1 MSGLKAGEIAELKEQ
16 LRRQGYFIDDET
28 ALTVAVWL
36 EDRSGPL
43 ILEGPPGSG
52 KTSLAKCLAAA
63 KDAPLYRLEC
73 YKSIGRREALY
84 DWDARLQE
92 IELKRWVEKNGELPD
107 TAARII
113 YQPQMMIPGVLTRA
127 LSDPHSDVFVLINE
141 LDKIPGQEAFE
152 ALLLEYLD
160 EHAITLLET
169 GERIL
174 PAAQKPPHTII
185 TSNAGVAGA
194 SLRDSLSYP
203 VLRRGRYVYLPEADS
218 DRQYAILR
226 QAAPSLDPT
235 VLRDM
240 VLFVERASAWELEKP
255 IALSE
260 TIMWARS
267 LEWLGVTELT
277 EQVVYSSLSDLAK
290 SREDADRLRSAT
302 KYLLNYVQSRRTDNV
317 PEDASITGADHSQFQ
332 EERCA

>member
-1 MSGLKAGEIAELKEQ
+1 VNGLRAGEVAELKEG

-52 KTSLAKCLAAA
+52 KTSLAKCLAAV
-63 KDAPLYRLEC
+63 KGPLYRLEC

-84 DWDARLQE
+84 DWDERLQE
-92 IELKRWVEKNGELPD
+92 IELKRWVEKNGDLPE
-107 TAARII
+107 TAASII
-113 YQPQMMIPGVLTRA
+113 YKPQMMIPGVLTRA
-127 LSDPHSDVFVLINE
+127 LRDPHSDVFVLINE
-141 LDKIPGQEAFE
+141 LDKIPSQEAFE
-152 ALLLEYLD
+152 ALLLEFLD

-169 GERIL
+169 GERIK

-203 VLRRGRYVYLPEADS
+203 VLRRGRYIYLPEADPA
-218 DRQYAILR
+218 RQYEILR
-226 QAAPSLDPT
+226 QATPSLDHT
-235 VLRDM
+235 VLLDM
-240 VLFVERASAWELEKP
+240 VLFVERASSWELEKP

-277 EQVVYSSLSDLAK
+277 EQVVCSSLSDLAK
-290 SREDADRLRSAT
+290 SRDDADRLRSAT
-302 KYLLNYVQSRRTDNV
+302 KYLLNYVQSHRIDSV
-317 PEDASITGADHSQFQ
+317 PEDASISGALHPWI
-332 EERCA
+332 

>member
-1 MSGLKAGEIAELKEQ
+1 MG
-16 LRRQGYFIDDET
+16 
-28 ALTVAVWL
+28 
-36 EDRSGPL
+36 
-43 ILEGPPGSG
+43 
-52 KTSLAKCLAAA
+52 
-63 KDAPLYRLEC
+63 APLYRLEC

-84 DWDARLQE
+84 DWDERLQE
-92 IELKRWVEKNGELPD
+92 IELKRWVEKNGELPE

-113 YQPQMMIPGVLTRA
+113 YHPQMMIPGVLTRA
-127 LSDPHSDVFVLINE
+127 LRDPHPDVFVLINE
-141 LDKIPGQEAFE
+141 LDKIPGQEAFD

-160 EHAITLLET
+160 EHTITLLET

-218 DRQYAILR
+218 ARQYAILR
-226 QAAPSLDPT
+226 QAAPSLDHA
-235 VLRDM
+235 VLRDI
-240 VLFVERASAWELEKP
+240 VLFVQRASDWELEKP

-267 LEWLGVTELT
+267 KDCAYIGPKV
-277 EQVVYSSLSDLAK
+277 DGN
-290 SREDADRLRSAT
+290 
-302 KYLLNYVQSRRTDNV
+302 LNHHN
-317 PEDASITGADHSQFQ
+317 
-332 EERCA
+332 

>member
-1 MSGLKAGEIAELKEQ
+1 MNKPRLDEIAELKEG
-16 LRRQGYFIDDET
+16 LRRQGYFIDDAT

-63 KDAPLYRLEC
+63 KGAPLYRLEC

-84 DWDARLQE
+84 DWDERLQE
-92 IELKRWVEKNGELPD
+92 IELNRWVKKNGELPE
-107 TAARII
+107 TPMSII
-113 YQPQMMIPGVLTRA
+113 YHPQMMIPGVLTRA
-127 LSDPHSDVFVLINE
+127 LGDTNLDIFVLINE

-160 EHAITLLET
+160 EHAITVLET
-169 GERIL
+169 GERIR
-174 PAAQKPPHTII
+174 PAAGKPPHTII

-203 VLRRGRYVYLPEADS
+203 VLRRGKYIYLPEADS
-218 DRQYAILR
+218 VRQYEILR
-226 QAAPSLDPT
+226 QAAPTLDHL
-235 VLRDM
+235 VLRDV

-277 EQVVYSSLSDLAK
+277 EQVVYSSLADLAK

-302 KYLLNYVQSRRTDNV
+302 KYLLHYVQSRRTDSV
-317 PEDASITGADHSQFQ
+317 STAGPITGERHLQLQ